1 MRLHHHRTVL
11 RPATLVYFRFA
22 LACVLHR
29 CKEMPAIKEI
39 STMRSTTFTELAHNW
54 RVIPHKEGS
63 MLIADGWPF
72 SLPVSGLGVRRF
84 WDDALSR

>member
-1 MRLHHHRTVL
+1 
-11 RPATLVYFRFA
+11 
-22 LACVLHR
+22 
-29 CKEMPAIKEI
+29 
-39 STMRSTTFTELAHNW
+39 MRSTTFTELAHNW